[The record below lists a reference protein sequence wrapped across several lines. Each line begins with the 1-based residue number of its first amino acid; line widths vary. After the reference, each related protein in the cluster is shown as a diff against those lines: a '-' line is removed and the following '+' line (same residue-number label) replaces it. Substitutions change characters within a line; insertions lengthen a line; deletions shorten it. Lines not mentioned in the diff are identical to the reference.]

1 MLVIRAACFTRLVCA
16 LVASSLAMAG
26 CSSMHRVPN
35 TVATSA
41 LSGRHVSVG
50 DDVRVTMNDGR
61 RVEFAVQS
69 VNDEAIVARDGTRY
83 ERTDVLT
90 IERRAFDLR
99 KTAIRT
105 AAWFG
110 AIVGASFLLVIL
122 GVAPLHS

>member
-1 MLVIRAACFTRLVCA
+1 MLAIRAVCFTRLVCT
-16 LVASSLAMAG
+16 LVASSIAMTG

-35 TVATSA
+35 TVATSPS
-41 LSGRHVSVG
+41 SGRHVSVG
-50 DDVRVTMNDGR
+50 DDVRVTMKDGR

-83 ERTDVLT
+83 ERTDILT

-105 AAWFG
+105 AGWFG
-110 AIVGASFLLVIL
+110 AIMGAAVLLVIL
-122 GVAPLHS
+122 GVAPLYS